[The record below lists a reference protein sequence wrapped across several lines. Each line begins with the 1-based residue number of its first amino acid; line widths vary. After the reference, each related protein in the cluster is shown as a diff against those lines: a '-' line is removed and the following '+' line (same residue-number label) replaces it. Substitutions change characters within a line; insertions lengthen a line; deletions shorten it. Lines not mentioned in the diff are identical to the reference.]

1 MSSLRAISALS
12 ALCIVAGANAQY
24 VIGQVSEALHATR
37 VYASPSA
44 HSRSYYRVPAYQYL
58 ITNSTVNGYAR
69 VLLQNGTYGYTPES
83 AVVELPYKAISKPRV
98 NTGISGSSRAGD
110 AIASYGLSFAGTPYK
125 MGGTDTS
132 TGIDCSAF
140 VQKLY
145 GDVTGIKLPR
155 TAAEQALVGERI
167 TRLEYL
173 QPGDRLYFWDKNRNK
188 IGHTGVYIGRG
199 MFVHSSHG
207 RGGVAT
213 NFLTAT
219 WLKTLV
225 AARRGA

>member
-1 MSSLRAISALS
+1 MSNIRAVSALLTLL
-12 ALCIVAGANAQY
+12 AAGAANAQY
-24 VIGQVSEALHATR
+24 VLGHIGETLQPTR
-37 VYASPSA
+37 IFASPSA
-44 HSRSYYRVPAYQYL
+44 HSRTYCRLSAYVRVIINPGP
-58 ITNSTVNGYAR
+58 NGYDK
-69 VLLQNGTYGYTPES
+69 VLLRNGVYGYTPES
-83 AVVELPYKAISKPRV
+83 AIAQLPYKLVSRTPPRPE
-98 NTGISGSSRAGD
+98 ISGESRAGS
-110 AIASYGLSFAGTPYK
+110 AIANYGLQFQGVPYK

-145 GDVTGIKLPR
+145 GDVAGVKLPR
-155 TAAEQALVGERI
+155 TAAEQALVGEPI

-173 QPGDRLYFWDKNRNK
+173 QPGDRLYFWDKNRGK
-188 IGHTGVYIGRG
+188 IGHTGVYIGGG

-213 NFLTAT
+213 NYLSQS
-219 WLKTLV
+219 WLRTLV